1 MNIIGQGR
9 TISGSVQLD
18 QQQIAV
24 SDRTIRLI
32 NAVMKAN
39 EATPIDPNSSI
50 QHSDMTD
57 TGVGVQVDFTV

>member
-32 NAVMKAN
+32 NAVMTAN

-57 TGVGVQVDFTV
+57 TGAGDQDDFTV

>member
-9 TISGSVQLD
+9 TISGSIQLD
-18 QQQIAV
+18 QQQMVV

-32 NAVMKAN
+32 NAVMKAQ
-39 EATPIDPNSSI
+39 ESTPIDPNSSI
-50 QHSDMTD
+50 QHSSMTD